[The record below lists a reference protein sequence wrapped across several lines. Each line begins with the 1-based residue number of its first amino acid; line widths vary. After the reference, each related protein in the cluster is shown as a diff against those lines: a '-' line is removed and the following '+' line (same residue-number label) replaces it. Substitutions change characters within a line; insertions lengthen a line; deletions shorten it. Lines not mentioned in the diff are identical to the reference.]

1 MTATAVPA
9 YEEFLNLYGLTVF
22 KVPPHIPCKR
32 LDHPNLIFTHQ
43 NAKMNALI
51 KKIKAIH
58 QTGRPILIGTLS
70 IKESETLAQTLR
82 QNGLDVQVLNA
93 KNDALEAAI
102 IAEAG
107 ALGAI
112 TISTN
117 MAGRGTDIVLGGK
130 DGRDRAQVKKL
141 GGLFVIGTNLSESL
155 RIDEQLRG
163 RAGRQGD
170 IGATQF
176 FIAMD
181 DELMLRYQFHSLL
194 PDNYLMEQSVEAI
207 TDKLMMKRMNQA
219 QRIIENQFFEMRK
232 TLFEYANFIENQRFI
247 FQEERQTI
255 LFKEKLPHIS
265 TDLRHFIL
273 NQYDQAWV
281 EYLLF
286 IEALRQ
292 GLPMLRLGG
301 IGARNPLRTFY
312 KDASKHF
319 DLMREQL
326 QTQIAALLA
335 QKNLNAIDLTIS
347 KPAST
352 WTYIISDSTYQDTL
366 ALSLCDS
373 DNIGWQVDFITAP
386 ILLGLGLSKKMKK

>member
-1 MTATAVPA
+1 
-9 YEEFLNLYGLTVF
+9 
-22 KVPPHIPCKR
+22 
-32 LDHPNLIFTHQ
+32 
-43 NAKMNALI
+43 
-51 KKIKAIH
+51 
-58 QTGRPILIGTLS
+58 
-70 IKESETLAQTLR
+70 
-82 QNGLDVQVLNA
+82 
-93 KNDALEAAI
+93 
-102 IAEAG
+102 
-107 ALGAI
+107 
-112 TISTN
+112 
-117 MAGRGTDIVLGGK
+117 
-130 DGRDRAQVKKL
+130 
-141 GGLFVIGTNLSESL
+141 LSESL